1 MQMGTPQVIQ
11 TETGEELIIL
21 TRRDYDALL
30 AQAGDEEA
38 EDRMTVRLAEE
49 SRAAIARGEDVLL
62 PEEVWEAMENGQNR
76 VRVLREHRGLTA
88 DELAQRA
95 SLSPQRLT
103 VIESGGELT
112 TVDNLKALAREL
124 AVPLTVLTD

>member
-1 MQMGTPQVIQ
+1 MGTPQVIQ
-11 TETGEELIIL
+11 TETGEELIVL

-62 PEEVWEAMENGQNR
+62 PEEGWTAIENGQNR
-76 VRVLREHRGLTA
+76 VRGLREYRCLTA
-88 DELAQRA
+88 DELAWRA
-95 SLSPQRLT
+95 GLLPQQLIGIWGRR
-103 VIESGGELT
+103 ELT
-112 TVDNLKALAREL
+112 TGGNLKALAPGL
-124 AVPLTVLTD
+124 AGS

>member
-1 MQMGTPQVIQ
+1 MGTPQVI
-11 TETGEELIIL
+11 TTDGGEELIVL

-76 VRVLREHRGLTA
+76 VRVLREYRGLTP
-88 DELAQRA
+88 DELARRA
-95 SLSPQRLT
+95 SLSPEQLT
-103 VIESGGELT
+103 VIEDGRELT
-112 TVDNLKALAREL
+112 TIDNLKVLARE
-124 AVPLTVLTD
+124 

>member
-1 MQMGTPQVIQ
+1 MGTPQVIQ
-11 TETGEELIIL
+11 TETGEELIVL

-30 AQAGDEEA
+30 AQAGYEDA

-62 PEEVWEAMENGQNR
+62 PQEIWEAMENGQNR

-88 DELAQRA
+88 DELAQR
-95 SLSPQRLT
+95 SGLSPPELT
-103 VIESGGELT
+103 SLESG
-112 TVDNLKALAREL
+112 
-124 AVPLTVLTD
+124 